1 MMLLWLRYICNVSL
15 DIVYLKAGHVQK
27 KKKKSHF
34 YPGSGIIQLVVY
46 IYIWTQVIS
55 DVFLKQLQRSRFTS
69 ITDVLKVGTAAPVTA
84 ATQVSLCVAWSQRS
98 QGFFFEGGVLT
109 APLPPATLCHPPC
122 IATFP
127 NIESQ

>member
-1 MMLLWLRYICNVSL
+1 MAQIYLQCLFGYCLLESGSRA
-15 DIVYLKAGHVQK
+15 KK

-69 ITDVLKVGTAAPVTA
+69 ITDVLKVGTAAPCNSGNTS
-84 ATQVSLCVAWSQRS
+84 QPLCGLEPKEP
-98 QGFFFEGGVLT
+98 GFFF
-109 APLPPATLCHPPC
+109 
-122 IATFP
+122 
-127 NIESQ
+127 